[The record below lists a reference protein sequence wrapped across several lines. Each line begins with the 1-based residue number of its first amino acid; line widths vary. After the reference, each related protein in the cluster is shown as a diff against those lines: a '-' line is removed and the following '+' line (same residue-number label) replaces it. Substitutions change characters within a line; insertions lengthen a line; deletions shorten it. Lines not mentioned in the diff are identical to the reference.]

1 MKQSNIKIVALLVC
15 LFFLVLVVIETIGL
29 AQANENHPTT
39 HVVINEVELNHPGDD
54 GAWIELY
61 NPTSHDINM
70 EGWTLSGGS
79 YIVEGPSYT
88 YIVHSGLLLFGT
100 ISAKDYGI
108 LKWGRSS
115 NVNKSVILEDRNGN
129 EIDRTPLLA
138 DKKNDDRSWQRC
150 PNGIDTDSNS
160 DWMFYS
166 STKGGRNGLCPSQV
180 QNLNTGENFST
191 IQAAIDDPDTLN
203 GHTIAV
209 GAGTYVENVDVTKS
223 LTIRSSSGDPE
234 DTIVQANN
242 SNDHVFEVT
251 ANYVNMSGF
260 TFKGKLGCWKAGVYI
275 TANYC
280 NISNN
285 NATGNY
291 AGIFMNSSSNNTLT
305 NNTINTNDRGIYF
318 DGGSNNTITN
328 NKLLNNSRG
337 ISGSPCEYNLI
348 YNNYFSNIDNVGYL
362 RGPNVWNLTKT
373 PGKNIVGGNY
383 LGGNY
388 WNDYNGTDTD
398 KDGIGDTPYVMD
410 ENNTDY
416 LSLIVK
422 DEFLVHNIDTG
433 EGFST
438 IQSAIDDPDT
448 KDGHTITVKAGTYN
462 ENVDVTKSL
471 TIKSISRN
479 PADTIVQA
487 NNSNDHVF
495 EVTANY
501 VNMSG
506 FTFKGK
512 LGCWKAG
519 VYITANYCN
528 ISNNNATG
536 NYAGIFMNS
545 SSNNTLTNNTA
556 NSKKGNGIFLMFSSN
571 NRITDNNASNNAYH
585 GISLDSSNNNEI
597 RNNTANLNHYQG
609 IGLWTSSENIM
620 VNNTAKKNNENGIHL
635 EESNN
640 NEIAKNTANSNKDN
654 GIFLMFSSN
663 NRITDNNAS
672 NNAYH
677 GISLDSSN
685 NNEIRNNTAN
695 LNHYQGIGLWT
706 SSENIMVNNTA
717 KKNNENG
724 IHLEESNNNEI
735 AKNTANSNNRCGIYL
750 LRSSNNNIYLNNF
763 VNNSDNVR
771 SPLTVRFSSTNIWNS
786 TSEITYTY
794 NDSAYT
800 KYLGNYWSDYK
811 GSDAGGDGV
820 GDNPY
825 RIDLDKDNY
834 PLMEGFEIYI
844 NKVGGNDQY
853 IVHQFI

>member
-1 MKQSNIKIVALLVC
+1 MKSNIKIVALLVC

-39 HVVINEVELNHPGDD
+39 HVVINEVELNPPGDD
-54 GAWIELY
+54 GAWVELY
-61 NPTSHDINM
+61 NPTSYDINM
-70 EGWTLSGGS
+70 VGTLSGPVQRYNGNTR
-79 YIVEGPSYT
+79 VEG
-88 YIVHSGLLLFGT
+88 IVFTRT
-100 ISAKDYGI
+100 IGAKDYIIFEECG
-108 LKWGRSS
+108 W
-115 NVNKSVILEDRNGN
+115 KSVILRDSGN
-129 EIDRTPLLA
+129 EIDRTPLLR
-138 DKKNDDRSWQRC
+138 DSKNDDRSWQRC

-160 DWMFYS
+160 DWKFYS
-166 STKGGRNGLCPSQV
+166 STIGGSNGPCPSQV
-180 QNLNTGENFST
+180 HNFNTGENFST

-223 LTIRSSSGDPE
+223 LTIRSPSGDPE

-251 ANYVNMSGF
+251 ADYVNISGF
-260 TFKGKLGCWKAGVYI
+260 TVKGGLGWWKAGVYI

-305 NNTINTNDRGIYF
+305 NNTINSNDRGIDF

-337 ISGSPCEYNLI
+337 ISGSPCEYNFI
-348 YNNYFSNIDNVGYL
+348 YNNYFNNIDNVGYFQ
-362 RGPNVWNLTKT
+362 GPNVWNLTKT
-373 PGKNIVGGNY
+373 PGKNIVDGNY

-398 KDGIGDTPYVMD
+398 KDGIGDTPYVID

-416 LSLIVK
+416 LPLIVK

-433 EGFST
+433 EGFSI

-448 KDGHTITVKAGTYN
+448 KDGHTITVEAGTYN

-479 PADTIVQA
+479 SADTIVQA

-495 EVTANY
+495 EVTADY
-501 VNMSG
+501 VNISG
-506 FTFKGK
+506 FTVKGG
-512 LGCWKAG
+512 LGWWKAG

-556 NSKKGNGIFLMFSSN
+556 NSNKDNGIFLMFSSN
-571 NRITDNNASNNAYH
+571 NKITDNNATNNAYH

-597 RNNTANLNHYQG
+597 RNNTANHNHYQG
-609 IGLWTSSENIM
+609 IGLWVSSENIM
-620 VNNTAKKNNENGIHL
+620 VNNTAKNNSENGIHL

-640 NEIAKNTANSNKDN
+640 NEIAKNT
-654 GIFLMFSSN
+654 
-663 NRITDNNAS
+663 
-672 NNAYH
+672 
-677 GISLDSSN
+677 
-685 NNEIRNNTAN
+685 
-695 LNHYQGIGLWT
+695 
-706 SSENIMVNNTA
+706 V
-717 KKNNENG
+717 
-724 IHLEESNNNEI
+724 
-735 AKNTANSNNRCGIYL
+735 NSNNRCGIYL

-771 SPLTVRFSSTNIWNS
+771 SPLTIRFSSTNIWNS
-786 TSEITYTY
+786 TSKITYTY
-794 NDSAYT
+794 NGSTYT
-800 KYLGNYWSDYK
+800 NYLGNYWSDYK
-811 GSDAGGDGV
+811 GSDADGDGV
-820 GDNPY
+820 GDTPY
-825 RIDLDKDNY
+825 RIDRDKDNY
-834 PLMEGFEIYI
+834 PLREGFEIYI
-844 NKVGGNDQY
+844 DKVGGNAQY
-853 IVHQFI
+853 IVHHFI

>member
-1 MKQSNIKIVALLVC
+1 MKSNIKIVALLVC

-39 HVVINEVELNHPGDD
+39 HVVINEVKFNPPGDD
-54 GAWIELY
+54 DTWIELY
-61 NPTSHDINM
+61 NPTSHDVNM
-70 EGWTLSGGS
+70 DGWTLSGGS
-79 YIVEGPSYT
+79 YFVEGPSYT
-88 YIVHSGLLLFGT
+88 YQGLLIFGT

-108 LKWGRSS
+108 LKGGRSS

-160 DWMFYS
+160 DWKFYS
-166 STKGGRNGLCPSQV
+166 STKGGSNGLCPSQV
-180 QNLNTGENFST
+180 RNLNTGENFST

-203 GHTIAV
+203 GHTIEV

-223 LTIRSSSGDPE
+223 LTIRSSSEDPE

-242 SNDHVFEVT
+242 SNDHIFEVT
-251 ANYVNMSGF
+251 ADYVNISGF
-260 TFKGKLGCWKAGVYI
+260 TFKGKLGCWKAGAGVYI

-305 NNTINTNDRGIYF
+305 NNTINSNDQGIYF

-337 ISGSPCEYNLI
+337 ISGSPREYNFI
-348 YNNYFSNIDNVGYL
+348 YNNYFNNIDNVGYL

-373 PGKNIVGGNY
+373 PGKNIVDGNY

-416 LSLIVK
+416 LPLIVK

-433 EGFST
+433 EGFSI

-448 KDGHTITVKAGTYN
+448 KDGHTITVEAGTYN

-479 PADTIVQA
+479 SADTIVQA

-501 VNMSG
+501 VNISG
-506 FTFKGK
+506 FTVKGG
-512 LGCWKAG
+512 LGWWKAG

-556 NSKKGNGIFLMFSSN
+556 NSNKGNGIFLMFSSN
-571 NRITDNNASNNAYH
+571 NKITDNNASNNAYH
-585 GISLDSSNNNEI
+585 GISLESSNNNEI
-597 RNNTANLNHYQG
+597 RNNTANFNHYQG

-620 VNNTAKKNNENGIHL
+620 VNNTAKKNSENGIHL

-640 NEIAKNTANSNKDN
+640 N
-654 GIFLMFSSN
+654 
-663 NRITDNNAS
+663 R
-672 NNAYH
+672 
-677 GISLDSSN
+677 
-685 NNEIRNNTAN
+685 
-695 LNHYQGIGLWT
+695 
-706 SSENIMVNNTA
+706 
-717 KKNNENG
+717 
-724 IHLEESNNNEI
+724 I

-811 GSDAGGDGV
+811 GSDADGDGV
-820 GDNPY
+820 GDTPY
-825 RIDLDKDNY
+825 RIDGDKDNC
-834 PLMEGFEIYI
+834 PLMEGFEIYF
-844 NKVGGNDQY
+844 NKVLERLNTPY
-853 IVHQFI
+853 TISFETVL

>member
-1 MKQSNIKIVALLVC
+1 MKSNIKIVALLVC

-39 HVVINEVELNHPGDD
+39 HVVINEVEFNPPGDD

-70 EGWTLSGGS
+70 DGWTLSS
-79 YIVEGPSYT
+79 APYIREGML
-88 YIVHSGLLLFGT
+88 IEQGILIFRT
-100 ISAKDYGI
+100 ISAKDYI
-108 LKWGRSS
+108 IFKWGRSS
-115 NVNKSVILEDRNGN
+115 NVNKSVILILQDRSGN
-129 EIDRTPLLA
+129 ETDRTPLLR
-138 DKKNDDRSWQRC
+138 DNKNDDRSWQRC

-160 DWMFYS
+160 DWKFQS
-166 STKGGRNGLCPSQV
+166 STKGGSNGPYPSQV
-180 QNLNTGENFST
+180 HNLNTGENFST

-209 GAGTYVENVDVTKS
+209 GAGTYVENVDITKS

-251 ANYVNMSGF
+251 ADYVNISGF
-260 TFKGKLGCWKAGVYI
+260 TVKGGLGWWKAGVYI

-285 NATGNY
+285 NAIGNY
-291 AGIFMNSSSNNTLT
+291 VGIFMNSSSNNTLT
-305 NNTINTNDRGIYF
+305 NNTINSNDRGIDF

-337 ISGSPCEYNLI
+337 ISGSPCEYNFI
-348 YNNYFSNIDNVGYL
+348 YNNYFNNIDNVGYL

-416 LSLIVK
+416 LPLIVK

-433 EGFST
+433 EGFSI

-487 NNSNDHVF
+487 KNSNDHVF
-495 EVTANY
+495 EVTADY
-501 VNMSG
+501 VNISG
-506 FTFKGK
+506 FTVKGG
-512 LGCWKAG
+512 LGWWKAG

-536 NYAGIFMNS
+536 NYVGIFMNS
-545 SSNNTLTNNTA
+545 SSNNTLTN
-556 NSKKGNGIFLMFSSN
+556 
-571 NRITDNNASNNAYH
+571 
-585 GISLDSSNNNEI
+585 
-597 RNNTANLNHYQG
+597 
-609 IGLWTSSENIM
+609 
-620 VNNTAKKNNENGIHL
+620 
-635 EESNN
+635 
-640 NEIAKNTANSNKDN
+640 NTANSNKDN

-663 NRITDNNAS
+663 NRITDNNAT

-695 LNHYQGIGLWT
+695 FNHYQGIGLWT
-706 SSENIMVNNTA
+706 SSENILVNNTA
-717 KKNNENG
+717 KNNSENG

-771 SPLTVRFSSTNIWNS
+771 SPLTVRFSSTNIWSFTEKIN
-786 TSEITYTY
+786 YTY
-794 NDSAYT
+794 NGST
-800 KYLGNYWSDYK
+800 HINYLGNYWSDYT
-811 GSDAGGDGV
+811 GSDTDGDGI
-820 GDNPY
+820 GDIPY
-825 RIDLDKDNY
+825 LSLIH
-834 PLMEGFEIYI
+834 I
-844 NKVGGNDQY
+844 
-853 IVHQFI
+853 